1 MSRKIGLNGY
11 LQIVKGAGIKFKIKQ
26 LRWQIRYAWRRAWFG
41 YDDVDIFD
49 LGYSFAYKMPVLL
62 KEFKKH
68 NIALFYDE
76 ETNKQLDEKE
86 TDQVLDEMIFYFENC
101 DENVV
106 YDRVLGVDWVDKFN
120 REDMIKADTELS
132 RCREEALRLFSKWCW
147 RLWY

>member
-1 MSRKIGLNGY
+1 MNRKIGLNGY
-11 LQIVKGAGIKFKIKQ
+11 FQMVKGASLGFKIKE

-41 YDDVDIFD
+41 YDDVDVFD

-62 KEFKKH
+62 RDFKK
-68 NIALFYDE
+68 NNVALFYDE
-76 ETNKQLDEKE
+76 EADKHLNEEETNA
-86 TDQVLDEMIFYFENC
+86 VLDEMIFYFDNC

-106 YDRVLGVDWVDKFN
+106 YDRVLGKDWDYKFD
-120 REDMIKADTELS
+120 REDMIKADAELN